1 MAGCQGVA
9 KDAVVISGIAGCFP
23 NSSNVSEL
31 RKNLYE
37 KIDCSTTEHGRWNF
51 DHPEIPLALG
61 IMNNTDK
68 FDRIY
73 FAVHDKLCN
82 RMEPTARL
90 LLERSIE
97 AIIDAGINP
106 NDLRGRN
113 VAVYVNT
120 NLTESEK
127 TMFDDIKADGFGIMG
142 GSKAMIPNRIS
153 FSIGLTGTSIH
164 MDAGSAGGIAMLE
177 KALHALK
184 NDECEGAIIAGGIL
198 SLQPQVSYQLKK
210 LGLLSNDGKS
220 RSFDDDASGHGRSDG
235 VAAIYL
241 QKAEHAKRIYMEVMG
256 ACATHVTCNEIN
268 SFIFPKLDCQ
278 VELMKKVL
286 NECGLSPD
294 DIAYLEASGTAIKDI
309 DTDELEAIDRVYGK
323 RKEPLYVGSVI
334 SNIGNAIPVNS
345 INAIIKVILGMED
358 KKILP
363 NLNYEKPNSKA
374 SGLISGRLRVPT
386 EVTPVKGQY
395 VAINTTSESGVY
407 GSAIL
412 KSPNIKKTPDNASK
426 DRLPRLV
433 VISGRTEEA
442 IDTILTFLETNPVDV
457 ELCQMLNEL
466 FEFGVEKHMQ
476 KGYTVLP
483 ASGIL
488 DEKLKIRGAEVFTG
502 LKRQVWWVFSGMGS
516 QWSGMGAELLKIPVF
531 NDAIRK
537 CDNVLKPLGYDINK
551 IITDKDPKMFDNIIH
566 SFVGIAAVQI
576 GLVDVLR
583 FVGLEPDFIIGHS
596 VGELGCAYADG
607 CITAEQMILAA
618 LSRGLASKEV
628 DLIPGSM
635 AAVGLGYDAVKP
647 LCPPDIDVACHNGP
661 DSTTISGPAESMKKF
676 VASLTAKGIFAREV
690 ASSGIAYHSRYIAPA
705 GPKLLERLQQVI
717 PNPNPRSAKWVST
730 SVPKAEWN
738 SLKARLCSAEYHTN
752 NLLSPVLFDETA
764 RQIPNGSICVE
775 IAPHGLL
782 QAILKKSLHSSCTN
796 IALTKRGHYDNSA
809 LVLAA
814 LGKMYALDL
823 NPKISNLY
831 PKIKY
836 PVGTGTPNLSS
847 LIKWDHTSKHFFVSC
862 TSKKIVTSGEKT
874 IEIDLNKAD
883 DNFLKANT
891 INGKIVTPLSSCLNT
906 AWDTLKNWQTLNTK
920 EPDAKEILN
929 VVFDDIKVYKSV
941 LNIPDDNIVKV
952 LVAVLKGTGRIEII
966 DNETK
971 EIIATTAIKSTT
983 APSQERFDIENSKY
997 RKLEKYEIDQE
1008 NFYTEME
1015 MRGFNYSKV
1024 FKNVLRTT
1032 SDGTNGIVRWDN
1044 NWVTFIDS
1052 VLQLYAFGNDTR
1064 QAFVPV
1070 SIRKIVIDIN
1080 KQENAVNESDGIRVI
1095 IDKSLN
1101 YISAGGL
1108 EIQGL
1113 QFARLPKEHEQSYM
1127 SNDVPTVVPNIDN
1140 SSTPLP
1146 VVLRLVL
1153 QIIIENNFSEK
1164 LQRIEL
1170 VGDRDSNNM
1179 KLIQKAFLDVPEIN
1193 WFKQDITSLDSAT
1206 YGNILTIIISNAND
1220 YNIEEISN
1228 RLNEGKFLL
1237 MNLPNAK
1244 QDSYLNSVGKFG
1256 LMPVFLRKTENETVV
1271 LLRKI
1276 RLTRKI
1282 HKIHITESNK
1292 QSAEMICKS
1301 AKNLPDSERVAVLI
1315 QSNQNVNSAI
1325 SEIVQQIELTGFNL
1339 SKIRIFLFHGVKG
1352 IEDSIAEEFYKHQ
1365 LELDLLINI
1374 LTPQKVWATL
1384 RRTTAIQNE
1393 KMCQTWAA
1401 NQTSLNK
1408 PLSISWTEGRP
1419 LDSIGNLVQVEYST
1433 INPQD
1438 LLIADGSFYVEGL
1451 EKSRIEQIGVGLE
1464 YSGID
1469 QKLSRVMGIT
1479 CGNSV
1484 ANFVNVDPTWMWDV
1498 PKTWSFEDAATV
1510 PLSYVLAYWALI
1522 VKAEAVAKERVLVT
1536 NVCDGISL
1544 ATINLALHKKC
1555 DVFVAYERESEKE
1568 MISLTFPQIQSNRL
1582 FKLTN
1587 NSFRDEILL
1596 QTKGEGVNVVIANQC
1611 EIKQLEVFFSAI
1623 KQNARAVVISDLND
1637 SEIHG
1642 RVGMYIFLKELSF
1655 FSVVPKKILLSDL
1668 KIKKMLANMVQEGI
1682 NIGSVKPLPRR
1693 VYQRESLAKAL
1704 NTCLAKEN
1712 LGKIVI
1718 KVAPKDAK
1726 TNKALAISRLHCSDR
1741 KSYLVIEGLT
1751 TFGLELIDW
1760 LITRGARQIVVASS
1774 MKVENGFQNSRINIW
1789 QGYGVKINLHTET
1802 DLAEQKNIKAL
1813 FKDASSLGAIDAIFD
1828 LRRTNCNKGKF
1839 SSNALYSTTKIL
1851 DQESRNLC
1859 SKLRLFVVCSV
1870 IANAGTLSNTRKT
1883 ERYTITCS
1891 EQKLVDQIVQN
1902 RKKDGLPGLLVRLG
1916 LVNSTHT
1923 NLNSLTKNVV
1933 LPVVSKYVLKLDEI
1947 LGTTENIVEV
1957 SSYDSFTDEVEEY
1970 VDRSKKKLSAED
1982 TAKLLFR
1989 ENIDKDYT
1997 INHVL
2002 KLIL

>member
-1 MAGCQGVA
+1 MKSDCGTAE
-9 KDAVVISGIAGCFP
+9 DAVVISGIAGRFP
-23 NSSNVSEL
+23 KANNVLEF
-31 RKNLYE
+31 RKNLCE
-37 KIDCSTTEHGRWNF
+37 KVDCTTSNHGRWNI
-51 DHPEIPLALG
+51 DHPAIPSKFG
-61 IMNNTDK
+61 VIRGVEK
-68 FDRIY
+68 FDRVY
-73 FAVHDKLCN
+73 FAVHEKLSKK
-82 RMEPTARL
+82 MEAAAKL
-90 LLERSIE
+90 LLEHSVE

-106 NDLRGRN
+106 NDLKGRN

-120 NLTESEK
+120 NVTETQSL
-127 TMFDDIKADGFGIMG
+127 FSDIKADGFEIV
-142 GSKAMIPNRIS
+142 GSAKAMIPNRIS
-153 FSIGLTGTSIH
+153 FSMGLTGTSIH
-164 MDAGSAGGIAMLE
+164 IDVGSAGGIATLE
-177 KALHALK
+177 KAFHALK
-184 NDECEGAIIAGGIL
+184 NDECEGAIIAGGIMI
-198 SLQPQVSYQLKK
+198 LQPEIALQLKQQ
-210 LGLLSNDGKS
+210 GLLSSEGKS
-220 RSFDDDASGHGRSDG
+220 RSFDDNATGHFRSDG
-235 VAAIYL
+235 VAAMYL
-241 QKAEHAKRIYMEVMG
+241 QKAKNAKRIYMEVMG
-256 ACATHVTCNEIN
+256 ARATHTDCIKVN
-268 SFIFPKLDCQ
+268 SFLFPKLDSQ
-278 VELMKKVL
+278 VKLMKQVL
-286 NECGLSPD
+286 NDCGLSPD
-294 DIAYLEASGTAIKDI
+294 DIAYLEASGFAIKSI
-309 DTDELEAIDRVYGK
+309 DADELEAIDRVYGK
-323 RKEPLYVGSVI
+323 RKEPLYVSSVI
-334 SNIGNAIPVNS
+334 SNVGNATPVNAY
-345 INAIIKVILGMED
+345 NAIVKAILGMED

-395 VAINTTSESGVY
+395 VAINIISESGVFA
-407 GSAIL
+407 SAIL
-412 KSPNIKKTPDNASK
+412 KSPDIKKTNNDPK
-426 DRLPRLV
+426 DELPRLV
-433 VISGRTEEA
+433 VVSGRTEEA
-442 IDTILTFLETNPVDV
+442 IDAILTFLETNPVDV
-457 ELCQMLNEL
+457 ELCQMLNDL
-466 FEFGVEKHMQ
+466 FEFGVEKHIQ
-476 KGYTVLP
+476 KGYTILP
-483 ASGIL
+483 ANGVL
-488 DEKLKIRGAEVFTG
+488 HKKLQIRGTNAFTG
-502 LKRQVWWVFSGMGS
+502 VKRQVWWVFSGMGS
-516 QWSGMGAELLKIPVF
+516 QWAGMGTELLKIAVF
-531 NDAIRK
+531 NYAIKK
-537 CDNVLKPLGYDINK
+537 CDNVLKPLGYDIYK

-566 SFVGIAAVQI
+566 SFIGIAAVQI

-607 CITAEQMILAA
+607 CVTAEQMILAA

-764 RQIPNGSICVE
+764 RQIPNGSICIE

-836 PVGTGTPNLSS
+836 PVGTGTPSIS
-847 LIKWDHTSKHFFVSC
+847 PLIKWDHTNQNCIDYYESKMSV
-862 TSKKIVTSGEKT
+862 IEGEKT

-883 DNFLKANT
+883 HDFLNANT

-906 AWDTLKNWQTLNTK
+906 AWETLKNWQTLNTK

-966 DNETK
+966 DEK
-971 EIIATTAIKSTT
+971 SREIIASAVIKSTT

-1008 NFYTEME
+1008 DFYTEME

-1032 SDGTNGIVRWDN
+1032 SDGSNGIVRWDN

-1064 QAFVPV
+1064 QALVPV

-1080 KQENAVNESDGIRVI
+1080 KQVNEVNDSDEVNVM
-1095 IDKSLN
+1095 IDRSLN

-1113 QFARLPKEHEQSYM
+1113 QFARLPKQHEQSYM

-1179 KLIQKAFLDVPEIN
+1179 KLIQNAFVDVPEIN
-1193 WFKQDITSLDSAT
+1193 WFKQDITSLESAT

-1384 RRTTAIQNE
+1384 RRTTAILNE

-1419 LDSIGNLVQVEYST
+1419 LDSIGNSVQVEYST

-1484 ANFVNVDPTWMWDV
+1484 ANFVNVNPTWMWDV
-1498 PKTWSFEDAATV
+1498 PKTWSFEDAVTV

-1522 VKAEAVAKERVLVT
+1522 VKAEAEAKERVLVT

-1623 KQNARAVVISDLND
+1623 KQNARAVVISDLNN

-1642 RVGMYIFLKELSF
+1642 KVGMYIFLKELNF
-1655 FSVVPKKILLSDL
+1655 FSVVPKKVLLSDL

-1693 VYQRESLAKAL
+1693 VYQRESLAEAL

-1726 TNKALAISRLHCSDR
+1726 MECQDALAIPRLHCLDR

-1774 MKVENGFQNSRINIW
+1774 MKIENGFQNLRIRIW

-1802 DLAEQKNIKAL
+1802 DLAEQKSIKAL

-1828 LRRTNCNKGKF
+1828 LRRIDFEKHKF
-1839 SSNALYSTTKIL
+1839 LSNALDSTTKIL

-1859 SKLRLFVVCSV
+1859 SELRLFVVCSAV
-1870 IANAGTLSNTRKT
+1870 ANAGALANTRKT
-1883 ERYTITCS
+1883 DRYSITS
-1891 EQKLVDQIVQN
+1891 FEQKLVDEIVEK
-1902 RKKDGLPGLLVRLG
+1902 RKKDGLPGLIVRLG

-1923 NLNSLTKNVV
+1923 NSNNLTKNIV
-1933 LPVVSKYVLKLDEI
+1933 LPACSKYVLKLDEI
-1947 LGTTENIVEV
+1947 FGTNENIVEV
-1957 SSYDSFTDEVEEY
+1957 SSFVSLANEIEEY
-1970 VDRSKKKLSAED
+1970 VDPSKRNLNDEDRLKKLFAD
-1982 TAKLLFR
+1982 DLHGPNCK
-1989 ENIDKDYT
+1989 IVH
-1997 INHVL
+1997 IL
-2002 KLIL
+2002 KML